1 MSKVNQNKE
10 FYMQYIK
17 WNDFEIYEKWEVRV

>member
-17 WNDFEIYEKWEVRV
+17 WNGFEIYEKWEVRV